1 MEPTWNPH
9 RELAKVG
16 GGTSGSDKVKSTGRD
31 LDGDRIKRH
40 SGNIT
45 IDILTRCHDGLE
57 SRMRYSKYTIIHV
70 YSLGKT

>member
-31 LDGDRIKRH
+31 LDADQIKRH

-45 IDILTRCHDGLE
+45 VDVLTRCQDGLK
-57 SRMRYSKYTIIHV
+57 SGMRYSKYTIIHV
-70 YSLGKT
+70 YSLTK